1 MRKKLTC
8 MLLLAVFTCYA
19 KAQNWQFKQAPLM
32 SRFAKG
38 VDTGSVLPDYPR
50 PQMQRG
56 KWMNLNGLWQYK
68 PGTWQNEPYPNPKR
82 DLGHRILVPFPVE
95 SALSGVMEHHD
106 RLWYRRKFTI
116 PSDWKGQ
123 HILLHFGAV
132 DYECEVFINDKPAG
146 KHQGG
151 YDPFTFDITDLLTK
165 GEQTITVKVFDPTDG
180 GGFPRGKQTMNPQGI
195 MYTCTTGIW
204 QTVWMEPVPEQHI
217 ESLKMTPDID
227 RSLLTL
233 SVNTGSTDHF
243 NFTAQVKDGSKI
255 VATYTGDALA
265 PASIKINNP
274 KLWSPDHP
282 FLYDMTIT
290 LKDADNKTVDQVNT
304 YFGMRKSSIGF
315 DGKYYRLY
323 LNNKAVFEFGP
334 LDQGF
339 WPEGLYTAPTDAA
352 LRSDLEMIK
361 KLGFNMV
368 RKHIKVEPQRWYYW
382 ADKLGLM
389 VWQDMP
395 SANSYT
401 FNTPPV
407 EKEAFNNELMRMI
420 ETHYNSPCIV
430 TWDIFNENQGLHDSK
445 KYVALVRGLD
455 PTRIV
460 NECSGT
466 THDGLGDLNDIHPYP
481 APAMPEH
488 FSLSQ
493 ANVCGEFGGI
503 GYQPFSKVWN
513 SKDLTQYITMK
524 NEKDYL
530 ALYDKFA
537 TMLAKFRQKGLSA
550 AVYTEITDVEIE
562 LNGLMTYDRVL
573 KADPEK
579 IRQSNLKAIY
589 QDVNEYTYPLLTTAE
604 TNAKNWQY
612 ITTDPGKGWMS
623 KDFNASAWQTA
634 RGGFGTPNTP
644 GARIGTVWNTG
655 DIWIRQQFD
664 LQHIS
669 MASLNKLMLRVHH
682 DEDCEIYIN
691 GVLAATME
699 GWTSD
704 YQNFPVSAAAKAALV
719 RNGHNVIA
727 IHCTNKTGGQYI
739 DAGLSIVSDKKLSK
753 KSE

>member
-1 MRKKLTC
+1 MYKKITSLV
-8 MLLLAVFTCYA
+8 LLVFLLSA
-19 KAQNWQFKQAPLM
+19 ARAQSWQPKQAPLM
-32 SRFAKG
+32 SRFAKD
-38 VDTGSVLPDYPR
+38 VDTSNVLPDYPR
-50 PQMQRG
+50 PQMQRN

-68 PGTWQNEPYPNPKR
+68 PGTWENEPYPR
-82 DLGHRILVPFPVE
+82 HDLGGRILVPFPVE

-106 RLWYRRKFTI
+106 RLWYRRKFII
-116 PSDWKGQ
+116 PADWKGQ
-123 HILLHFGAV
+123 QILLHFGAV
-132 DYECEVFINDKPAG
+132 DYECEVFINDKPVG

-151 YDPFTFDITDLLTK
+151 YDPFTFDITSLLTT
-165 GEQTITVKVFDPTDG
+165 GEQIITVKVYDPTDA

-217 ESLKMTPDID
+217 ESIKMTPDID
-227 RSLLTL
+227 KSVLNL
-233 SVNTGSTDHF
+233 SVNTGAAVHL
-243 NFTAQVKDGSKI
+243 NVTAQVKDGDQV
-255 VATYTGDALA
+255 VASYAGDVLA
-265 PASIKINNP
+265 PASISINKP
-274 KLWSPDHP
+274 RLWSPDHP
-282 FLYDMTIT
+282 FLYDMVIT
-290 LKDADNKTVDQVNT
+290 LKDADGKTVDEVTT

-315 DGKYYRLY
+315 DGKYHRLY
-323 LNNKAVFEFGP
+323 LNNKALFELGP

-339 WPEGLYTAPTDAA
+339 WPEGLYTAPTDEA

-382 ADKLGLM
+382 ADRIGLL

-401 FNTPPV
+401 ANTPPI

-466 THDGLGDLNDIHPYP
+466 THDGLGDLSDIHPYP
-481 APAMPEH
+481 APSYPE
-488 FSLSQ
+488 SVAQ

-503 GYQPFSKVWN
+503 GFQPFGKVWN
-513 SKDLTQYITMK
+513 NKDLTAYITMK

-537 TMLAKFRQKGLSA
+537 TMLANFRVNKGLSA

-562 LNGLMTYDRVL
+562 LNGIMTYDRVL
-573 KADPEK
+573 KADPDK

-589 QDVNEYTYPLLTTAE
+589 QDISEYTYPVLPTAE
-604 TNAKNWQY
+604 TAAKKWQY
-612 ITTDPGKGWMS
+612 TTTDPGKDWMLR
-623 KDFNASAWQTA
+623 DFNTLTWQTA
-634 RGGFGTPNTP
+634 LGGFGTEGTP
-644 GARIGTVWNTG
+644 GARIGTVWNTS
-655 DIWIRQQFD
+655 DIWIRQQFE
-664 LQHIS
+664 LKHIS
-669 MASLNKLMLRVHH
+669 AANLSKLMLRLHH
-682 DEDCEIYIN
+682 DEDCQVYIN
-691 GVLAATME
+691 GVLAAQTE
-699 GWTSD
+699 GWAAD
-704 YQNFPVSAAAKAALV
+704 YQNFEISAAAKAALV
-719 RNGHNVIA
+719 ENGSNVIA
-727 IHCTNKTGGQYI
+727 IHCINKTGGQYI
-739 DAGLSIVSDKKLSK
+739 DAGLSIVSNKKLEIK
-753 KSE
+753 TE